1 MNINLIYEENKF
13 QFDIPQEVTIEYIKG
28 LSSNIFGKGSFM
40 DLYYH
45 GKNLTTLSDNTLLK
59 DIIEEDDDNI
69 IINVQ
74 KKKIQHKRTNSFP
87 NVNHNSTNNSLNLN
101 NNEYIF
107 QLLKIKFSRFENH
120 YSNTIKE
127 ISLFEENLEENLNK
141 LKKIY
146 NEYKKT
152 IKIISQKLSKFY
164 NNSAYE
170 SLKEK
175 IEKNIDSKL
184 IKEDELNDIAEQIE
198 KCIFNYKF
206 LQTQYNFQ
214 QNIIS
219 YINLKIEELLNFKN
233 NLNELEEKEE
243 FHDIVNQLE
252 LIFNEI
258 NNNVPLFKPINLI
271 SSLFNIKYESINID
285 YSFSLKDLKNA
296 IENKRNIENE
306 TKTLVKNDDN
316 QNDKKIFN
324 LKSKNNNKPF
334 NNFTISHIKN
344 NESRNLNNL
353 DLLPS
358 FASKSLNNRLIN
370 DKEKNLSKFHSVQT
384 LPNRSLSPKLDL
396 INVKSNYFTKPKII
410 EKDNQNLKKN
420 YKYKNEE
427 NKTDEEKK
435 NSIFQRGTSKK
446 KTMANI
452 ILEQKNK
459 EIELEVQS
467 HKNEQKN
474 ESSSDTI
481 EKNKDKEKEKEKEKN
496 NEKNKGKIKEKN
508 KDIDKNKNNN
518 ITKEKSKEK
527 NKENNDKNQTTNEKN
542 LMNLIQEEENKNK
555 KKVNHYIKDSNSE
568 KIDLNSR
575 KSEKKKKK
583 DENILSLNKD
593 INKLKKIEK
602 KIDKEEED
610 LNQLNNPLKNVI
622 KITKNNKVKNE
633 KEEENQ
639 LIENE
644 KIKENKK
651 IKKKKIQK
659 LKEDLEINKEK
670 EKKLKDKRNN
680 IEKDKENKTEEKK
693 EDKVKLGFHRIKT
706 SPIPE
711 NIINLPNYE
720 SVNDDKKSFK
730 SKDFTKENVEKL
742 KEELFSPKKNQ
753 NNTSNFFNDNNKNN
767 KTNNINDSNKELIS
781 MINSIPNVT
790 NINEKSFGK
799 ESNYNE
805 SFIEVNNVQNEHLG
819 KIKKKKKSHN
829 KFDFII

>member
-74 KKKIQHKRTNSFP
+74 KKIIQHKRTNSFP

-107 QLLKIKFSRFENH
+107 QLLKIKFSRFDNH

-141 LKKIY
+141 LKKMY

-164 NNSAYE
+164 NNSTYE

-252 LIFNEI
+252 LIFNEL

-271 SSLFNIKYESINID
+271 SSLFNIKYESFNLD
-285 YSFSLKDLKNA
+285 YSFNLKDLKNA

-316 QNDKKIFN
+316 LNDKKIFN

-358 FASKSLNNRLIN
+358 FASKSLSNRLIN
-370 DKEKNLSKFHSVQT
+370 DKEKNLSKFNSVQT

-396 INVKSNYFTKPKII
+396 INDKSNYFTKPKII

-420 YKYKNEE
+420 SKYKNEE

-435 NSIFQRGTSKK
+435 NTIFQRGTSKK

-459 EIELEVQS
+459 EIELEVQLY
-467 HKNEQKN
+467 KNEQKN
-474 ESSSDTI
+474 ESSSDTS
-481 EKNKDKEKEKEKEKN
+481 EKDKDKDKDKEKEKN

-518 ITKEKSKEK
+518 IPKEKSKEK
-527 NKENNDKNQTTNEKN
+527 NKENNEKNQIKNEQNHK
-542 LMNLIQEEENKNK
+542 NLIQGEENKK
-555 KKVNHYIKDSNSE
+555 KKIVNHYIKDLNSE
-568 KIDLNSR
+568 KKDLNSR
-575 KSEKKKKK
+575 KSEKKKTK
-583 DENILSLNKD
+583 DENILSLTKD
-593 INKLKKIEK
+593 INKMKKTEK

-610 LNQLNNPLKNVI
+610 LNQLNNPIKNII
-622 KITKNNKVKNE
+622 KITKNKKVKNE

-651 IKKKKIQK
+651 TKKKERQK

-680 IEKDKENKTEEKK
+680 IEKDKESKTEEKK

-706 SPIPE
+706 SPIPG
-711 NIINLPNYE
+711 NVINLPNYE
-720 SVNDDKKSFK
+720 SVNEDKKSFK
-730 SKDFTKENVEKL
+730 SKDFTKENVEQL
-742 KEELFSPKKNQ
+742 KEELLSPKKNQ
-753 NNTSNFFNDNNKNN
+753 NNTSNFFNDNNKN

-805 SFIEVNNVQNEHLG
+805 SFIEENNVQNEHLG
-819 KIKKKKKSHN
+819 KNKKKKKSKN

>member
-28 LSSNIFGKGSFM
+28 LSSNIFGKGSFL

-45 GKNLTTLSDNTLLK
+45 GKNLTLLSDNTLLK

-141 LKKIY
+141 LKKMY

-164 NNSAYE
+164 NNSTYE

-252 LIFNEI
+252 LIFNEL

-271 SSLFNIKYESINID
+271 SSLFNIKYESFNLD
-285 YSFSLKDLKNA
+285 YSFNLKDLKNA

-316 QNDKKIFN
+316 LNDKKIFN

-358 FASKSLNNRLIN
+358 FASKSLSNRVIN
-370 DKEKNLSKFHSVQT
+370 DKEKNLYKFNSVQT

-396 INVKSNYFTKPKII
+396 INVKGNYFTKPKII

-420 YKYKNEE
+420 SKYKNEE

-435 NSIFQRGTSKK
+435 NTIFQRGTSKK

-459 EIELEVQS
+459 EIELEVQLY
-467 HKNEQKN
+467 KNEQKN
-474 ESSSDTI
+474 ESSSDTT
-481 EKNKDKEKEKEKEKN
+481 EKNKDKEKEKEKN

-527 NKENNDKNQTTNEKN
+527 NKEN
-542 LMNLIQEEENKNK
+542 
-555 KKVNHYIKDSNSE
+555 
-568 KIDLNSR
+568 
-575 KSEKKKKK
+575 
-583 DENILSLNKD
+583 
-593 INKLKKIEK
+593 
-602 KIDKEEED
+602 
-610 LNQLNNPLKNVI
+610 I
-622 KITKNNKVKNE
+622 KITIYLKKNLK
-633 KEEENQ
+633 
-639 LIENE
+639 
-644 KIKENKK
+644 KK
-651 IKKKKIQK
+651 IKKIMRK
-659 LKEDLEINKEK
+659 NK
-670 EKKLKDKRNN
+670 
-680 IEKDKENKTEEKK
+680 
-693 EDKVKLGFHRIKT
+693 
-706 SPIPE
+706 
-711 NIINLPNYE
+711 
-720 SVNDDKKSFK
+720 
-730 SKDFTKENVEKL
+730 
-742 KEELFSPKKNQ
+742 
-753 NNTSNFFNDNNKNN
+753 
-767 KTNNINDSNKELIS
+767 
-781 MINSIPNVT
+781 
-790 NINEKSFGK
+790 
-799 ESNYNE
+799 
-805 SFIEVNNVQNEHLG
+805 
-819 KIKKKKKSHN
+819 
-829 KFDFII
+829 

>member
-252 LIFNEI
+252 LIFNEL

>member
-28 LSSNIFGKGSFM
+28 LSSNIFGKGSFL

-45 GKNLTTLSDNTLLK
+45 GKNLTLLSDNTLLK

-74 KKKIQHKRTNSFP
+74 KKIIQHKRTNSFP

-107 QLLKIKFSRFENH
+107 QLLKIKFSRFDNH

-127 ISLFEENLEENLNK
+127 ISLFEENLEDKLNK

-164 NNSAYE
+164 NNSTYE

-252 LIFNEI
+252 LIFNEL

-271 SSLFNIKYESINID
+271 SSLFNIKYESFNLD
-285 YSFSLKDLKNA
+285 YSFNLKDLKNA

-316 QNDKKIFN
+316 LNDKKILNKN
-324 LKSKNNNKPF
+324 LKNNNIPF

-370 DKEKNLSKFHSVQT
+370 DKEKNLSKFHSAQT

-396 INVKSNYFTKPKII
+396 INVKSNYFTKPKKRIS
-410 EKDNQNLKKN
+410 KFKKK

-435 NSIFQRGTSKK
+435 N
-446 KTMANI
+446 
-452 ILEQKNK
+452 
-459 EIELEVQS
+459 
-467 HKNEQKN
+467 
-474 ESSSDTI
+474 TI
-481 EKNKDKEKEKEKEKN
+481 
-496 NEKNKGKIKEKN
+496 
-508 KDIDKNKNNN
+508 
-518 ITKEKSKEK
+518 
-527 NKENNDKNQTTNEKN
+527 
-542 LMNLIQEEENKNK
+542 
-555 KKVNHYIKDSNSE
+555 
-568 KIDLNSR
+568 
-575 KSEKKKKK
+575 
-583 DENILSLNKD
+583 
-593 INKLKKIEK
+593 
-602 KIDKEEED
+602 
-610 LNQLNNPLKNVI
+610 
-622 KITKNNKVKNE
+622 
-633 KEEENQ
+633 
-639 LIENE
+639 
-644 KIKENKK
+644 
-651 IKKKKIQK
+651 
-659 LKEDLEINKEK
+659 
-670 EKKLKDKRNN
+670 KRN
-680 IEKDKENKTEEKK
+680 I
-693 EDKVKLGFHRIKT
+693 
-706 SPIPE
+706 
-711 NIINLPNYE
+711 
-720 SVNDDKKSFK
+720 
-730 SKDFTKENVEKL
+730 
-742 KEELFSPKKNQ
+742 
-753 NNTSNFFNDNNKNN
+753 
-767 KTNNINDSNKELIS
+767 
-781 MINSIPNVT
+781 
-790 NINEKSFGK
+790 
-799 ESNYNE
+799 
-805 SFIEVNNVQNEHLG
+805 
-819 KIKKKKKSHN
+819 
-829 KFDFII
+829 

>member
-252 LIFNEI
+252 LIFNEL

-651 IKKKKIQK
+651 IKKKKIPK